1 MIKRFLL
8 VVPLIA
14 CGILLSYAEKPH
26 AVFVVGTHHYSP
38 QKSMPMLA
46 SEIERLGFKTTVIN
60 PDWDPEK
67 DQRGLPGLQALKKA
81 DLAVFYTRFLKIDDQ
96 QLVHITDYLKS
107 GKPVVG
113 FRTST
118 HGFNYPDEHPNQ
130 KWNDG
135 FGRDALGSPYL
146 IHLSG
151 PTRLKVEQ
159 GREKHPV
166 FTGVQADDDWQSRGT
181 RYLTK
186 LEKGTTPLLL
196 GTGHPRDKKAAVRTN
211 RFGTHHLEPEMTDV
225 VAWTWTNKW
234 GGRTFSTSLGHL
246 NDFGDPNSVR
256 FIINGIF
263 WVADQ
268 KVPSADTK
276 INPFEIT
283 SSKKKK
289 KSK

>member
-1 MIKRFLL
+1 MIKKLFFLSFF
-8 VVPLIA
+8 A
-14 CGILLSYAEKPH
+14 CSLSFLHGEKSH

-67 DQRGLPGLQALKKA
+67 DDRGLPGLEALKKA
-81 DLAVFYTRFLKIDDQ
+81 DLAIFYTRFLKIDDQ
-96 QLVHITDYLKS
+96 QLVHITDYLRS

-135 FGRDALGSPYL
+135 FGRDALGSPYR

-159 GREKHPV
+159 GSEKHPIL
-166 FTGVQADDDWQSRGT
+166 TGVQPDDDWQSRGT
-181 RYLTK
+181 LYLTK

-196 GTGHPRDKKAAVRTN
+196 GTGHPKDKKPVVRKN
-211 RFGTHHLEPEMTDV
+211 QFGTHHLEPEMTDV

-234 GGRTFSTSLGHL
+234 GGKTFSTTLGHL
-246 NDFGDPNSVR
+246 HDFTDPNSVR

-263 WVADQ
+263 WAADQ
-268 KVPSADTK
+268 KVPSADK
-276 INPFEIT
+276 NINAFSF
-283 SSKKKK
+283 SSPKKKA

>member
-1 MIKRFLL
+1 M
-8 VVPLIA
+8 
-14 CGILLSYAEKPH
+14 E
-26 AVFVVGTHHYSP
+26 
-38 QKSMPMLA
+38 
-46 SEIERLGFKTTVIN
+46 N
-60 PDWDPEK
+60 
-67 DQRGLPGLQALKKA
+67 
-81 DLAVFYTRFLKIDDQ
+81 
-96 QLVHITDYLKS
+96 
-107 GKPVVG
+107 
-113 FRTST
+113 
-118 HGFNYPDEHPNQ
+118 
-130 KWNDG
+130 
-135 FGRDALGSPYL
+135 
-146 IHLSG
+146 
-151 PTRLKVEQ
+151 
-159 GREKHPV
+159 
-166 FTGVQADDDWQSRGT
+166 
-181 RYLTK
+181 
-186 LEKGTTPLLL
+186 GTTPLLL

>member
-1 MIKRFLL
+1 MIKKLFSLSFFTWTLSFLH
-8 VVPLIA
+8 
-14 CGILLSYAEKPH
+14 GEKPH

-46 SEIERLGFKTTVIN
+46 SETERLGFKTTVIN

-67 DQRGLPGLQALKKA
+67 DKRGLPGLEALKKA
-81 DLAVFYTRFLKIDDQ
+81 DLAVFYTRFLKIDDL

-135 FGRDALGSPYL
+135 FGRDAFGSPYR

-159 GREKHPV
+159 GRKKHPV
-166 FTGVQADDDWQSRGT
+166 FTGVQPDENWESRGT
-181 RYLTK
+181 LYLTK
-186 LEKGTTPLLL
+186 MEKGTTPLLL
-196 GTGHPRDKKAAVRTN
+196 GTGHPRDKKAAIRTN

-234 GGRTFSTSLGHL
+234 GGRTFFTSLGHL
-246 NDFGDPNSVR
+246 NDFWDANSVR
-256 FIINGIF
+256 LIINGIF
-263 WVADQ
+263 WAADLA
-268 KVPSADTK
+268 VPSPDTK
-276 INPFEIT
+276 INTFEIT

-289 KSK
+289 KFK

>member
-1 MIKRFLL
+1 MIKKSL
-8 VVPLIA
+8 
-14 CGILLSYAEKPH
+14 LLSFLVCSQSFLYGDKPH
-26 AVFVVGTHHYSP
+26 AVFVVGTHHYTP

-67 DQRGLPGLQALKKA
+67 DKRGLPGLEALKKA
-81 DLAVFYTRFLKIDDQ
+81 DLAVLYTRFLKIDDQ
-96 QLVHITDYLKS
+96 QLVHITNYLKS

-118 HGFNYPDEHPNQ
+118 HAFNYPDEHPNQ

-159 GREKHPV
+159 GSEKHPIL
-166 FTGVQADDDWQSRGT
+166 TGVQADEDWQSRGT
-181 RYLTK
+181 LYLTK
-186 LEKGTTPLLL
+186 LEKGTTALLL
-196 GTGHPRDKKAAVRTN
+196 GTGHPKDKKATVRTN

-246 NDFGDPNSVR
+246 GDFADPNSVR

-263 WVADQ
+263 WAADQ
-268 KVPSADTK
+268 AVPSSDTK
-276 INPFEIT
+276 INPFT
-283 SSKKKK
+283 ASFSKKKK
-289 KSK
+289 KTK

>member
-1 MIKRFLL
+1 MIFKLFFLSSFL
-8 VVPLIA
+8 CSFSFLQ
-14 CGILLSYAEKPH
+14 GEKAH

-67 DQRGLPGLQALKKA
+67 DKRGLPGLEALKKA
-81 DLAVFYTRFLKIDDQ
+81 DLAIFYTRFLKIDDQ

-135 FGRDALGSPYL
+135 FGRDVLGSPYC

-151 PTRLKVEQ
+151 ATQLKVEQ
-159 GREKHPV
+159 GRKKHPV
-166 FTGVQADDDWQSRGT
+166 FTGVQADENWESRGT
-181 RYLTK
+181 LYLTK
-186 LEKGTTPLLL
+186 LEKGITPLLL
-196 GTGHPRDKKAAVRTN
+196 GTGHPRDKKAVVRTN

-246 NDFGDPNSVR
+246 NDFGDANSVR
-256 FIINGIF
+256 LIINGIF
-263 WVADQ
+263 WASDLA
-268 KVPSADTK
+268 VPSADTK
-276 INPFEIT
+276 INTFVIT

-289 KSK
+289 K

>member
-1 MIKRFLL
+1 
-8 VVPLIA
+8 
-14 CGILLSYAEKPH
+14 
-26 AVFVVGTHHYSP
+26 
-38 QKSMPMLA
+38 MPRLA

-67 DQRGLPGLQALKKA
+67 DERGLPGLEALKKA
-81 DLAVFYTRFLKIDDQ
+81 DLAIFYTRFLKIDDQ

-118 HGFNYPDEHPNQ
+118 HGFNYPDEHSNQ

-159 GREKHPV
+159 GRKKHPV
-166 FTGVQADDDWQSRGT
+166 FTGVQADENWESRGT
-181 RYLTK
+181 LYLTK
-186 LEKGTTPLLL
+186 MEKGTTPLLL

-211 RFGTHHLEPEMTDV
+211 RFGTHHLKPEMTDV

-256 FIINGIF
+256 LIINGIF
-263 WVADQ
+263 WAADQ

-276 INPFEIT
+276 INTFAIT

>member
-1 MIKRFLL
+1 
-8 VVPLIA
+8 
-14 CGILLSYAEKPH
+14 
-26 AVFVVGTHHYSP
+26 
-38 QKSMPMLA
+38 MPMLA
-46 SEIERLGFKTTVIN
+46 SEIERLGFKATVIN

-67 DQRGLPGLQALKKA
+67 DERGLPGLEALKKA
-81 DLAVFYTRFLKIDDQ
+81 DLAIFYTRFLKIDDQ

-113 FRTST
+113 LRTST

-159 GREKHPV
+159 GRKKHPV
-166 FTGVQADDDWQSRGT
+166 LTGVQADDDWQSRGT
-181 RYLTK
+181 LYLTK

-246 NDFGDPNSVR
+246 NDFGDLNSVR
-256 FIINGIF
+256 LITNGIF
-263 WVADQ
+263 WAADL

-276 INPFEIT
+276 INTFAIT
-283 SSKKKK
+283 SSKKK
-289 KSK
+289 SK

>member
-8 VVPLIA
+8 VVPLIV

-26 AVFVVGTHHYSP
+26 ALFVVGTHHYSP

-67 DQRGLPGLQALKKA
+67 DKRGLPGLEALKQA
-81 DLAVFYTRFLKIDDQ
+81 DLAVFYTRFLKIDDL

-118 HGFNYPDEHPNQ
+118 HGFNYPGEHPNK

-135 FGRDALGSPYL
+135 FGRDALGSPYC

-159 GREKHPV
+159 GRKKHPV
-166 FTGVQADDDWQSRGT
+166 FTGIQVDDDWQSRGT
-181 RYLTK
+181 LYLTK

-196 GTGHPRDKKAAVRTN
+196 GTGHPKDKKAAVRKN
-211 RFGTHHLEPEMTDV
+211 QFGTHHLESEMTDV
-225 VAWTWTNKW
+225 VAWTWMNKW
-234 GGRTFSTSLGHL
+234 GGRTFSTSLGHQS
-246 NDFGDPNSVR
+246 DFGDPNSVR

-263 WVADQ
+263 WASDQ
-268 KVPSADTK
+268 VVPSPDIK
-276 INPFEIT
+276 INTFEIT

-289 KSK
+289 KFK

>member
-1 MIKRFLL
+1 MTKKLFFLSFF
-8 VVPLIA
+8 A
-14 CGILLSYAEKPH
+14 CTLSFLHGEKPH

-46 SEIERLGFKTTVIN
+46 SEIERIGFKTTVIN
-60 PDWDPEK
+60 PEWDPEK
-67 DQRGLPGLQALKKA
+67 DDRGLPGLEALKKA
-81 DLAVFYTRFLKIDDQ
+81 DLAIFYTRFLKIDDQ

-159 GREKHPV
+159 GRKKHPV
-166 FTGVQADDDWQSRGT
+166 FTGVQADENWESRGT
-181 RYLTK
+181 LYLTK
-186 LEKGTTPLLL
+186 MEKGTTPLLL
-196 GTGHPRDKKAAVRTN
+196 GTGHPRDKKTAVRTN
-211 RFGTHHLEPEMTDV
+211 RFGTHHLKPEMTDV
-225 VAWTWTNKW
+225 VAWTWSNKW

-256 FIINGIF
+256 LIINGIF
-263 WVADQ
+263 WAADQ

-276 INPFEIT
+276 INTFGAPP
-283 SSKKKK
+283 SKKKK
-289 KSK
+289 KTK